1 MWCLI
6 IGILLAVLAALILA
20 VGYFAMNLALR
31 RGKALDP
38 LVEET
43 FQRGMYAKNRKILY
57 ESSLALTQ
65 IPSEDIEIMS
75 FDGLKLHAQ
84 LLPLENAKGTIL
96 QFHGYRS
103 CPQGDFGCAVP
114 LMRSLGYQVLL
125 VDQRAHQQSEGRY
138 ITFGILERQDAL
150 FWARA
155 MEQRFGPEHRL
166 YFDGISMGAATVL
179 MAASLPL
186 PKSVRGIIADSG
198 FSAPKAIIGS
208 VIRRLRL
215 PVKPLFGLINLWCR
229 LLAGTSLTAYSAPEA
244 MAHCEIPVLFVHGK
258 KDSLVPWEMTQENY
272 DACQSEKTLVLV
284 EEADHGESFL
294 VDRTAC
300 EQAIAEFLK

>member
-1 MWCLI
+1 MILL
-6 IGILLAVLAALILA
+6 ILLAVLAAVTSA
-20 VGYFAMNLALR
+20 AGYFAMNLALR

-38 LVEET
+38 LVETT
-43 FQRGMYAKNRKILY
+43 FQRGMYAKNGKLLY
-57 ESSLALTQ
+57 ESSLALSKL
-65 IPSEDIEIMS
+65 PYEDVEIKS
-75 FDGLKLHAQ
+75 FDGLRLHGR
-84 LLPLENAKGTIL
+84 LLPLEHAKGTIL

-103 CPQGDFGCAVP
+103 CPDGDFGCAVP
-114 LMRSLGYQVLL
+114 YMRSLGYQVLL

-155 MEQRFGPEHRL
+155 MEQRFGPEHPL

-198 FSAPKAIIGS
+198 FSTPKAIIGC
-208 VIRRLRL
+208 VIRMLHL
-215 PVKPLFGLINLWCR
+215 PEKPVFWLINLWCR
-229 LLAGTSLTAYSAPEA
+229 LLVGTSLTAYSAPEA

-272 DACQSEKTLVLV
+272 DACRSKKKLVLV
-284 EEADHGESFL
+284 DEADHGESFL
-294 VDRTAC
+294 VDQAAC
-300 EQAIAEFLK
+300 EQAIADFLK